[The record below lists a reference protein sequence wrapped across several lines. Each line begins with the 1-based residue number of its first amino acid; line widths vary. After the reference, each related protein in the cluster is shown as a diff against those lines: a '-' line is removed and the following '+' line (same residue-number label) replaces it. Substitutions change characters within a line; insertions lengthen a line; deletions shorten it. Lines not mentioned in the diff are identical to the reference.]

1 MEALQILILILG
13 ALIFTVSFFIP
24 DKQVNTKETRDRE
37 EHIFRELVE
46 KEIPDIQKK
55 IDDVT
60 QDSLERAK
68 ENIQRQMERLTNE
81 KMMAINEYSDTVMSE
96 IHKNHEEAVFLYD
109 MLNNKH
115 AQVKNTAAEL
125 NQVMK
130 QSKQVQSAVKSTKV
144 KEDKKPVKP
153 SSEERAVAAVELV
166 ESVENAKAAKKAT
179 TDKKASVTDD
189 KKSVDKKASVTDDK
203 KSVDKKA
210 AEKEET
216 TFEPMVSEDLEV
228 IIPPEEMTKTVDE
241 TVDVSNAGNVEI
253 MFATEGNEEN
263 SNDRILEMHK
273 AGKSNMAIARELGL
287 GIGEVKLVIDLFK
300 GGM

>member
-1 MEALQILILILG
+1 MEILQIVILILG
-13 ALIFTVSFFIP
+13 ALIFTISFFIP
-24 DKQVNTKETRDRE
+24 DKQVNTKEIRDKE
-37 EHIFRELVE
+37 ERIFRELVE
-46 KEIPDIQKK
+46 KEIPDIRKK
-55 IDDVT
+55 IDEAT
-60 QDSLERAK
+60 EDSIERAK
-68 ENIQRQMERLTNE
+68 ENTQRQMERLTNE

-130 QSKQVQSAVKSTKV
+130 QSKQVQAATKSTKTKEEKKAV
-144 KEDKKPVKP
+144 KASV
-153 SSEERAVAAVELV
+153 EERAVAAVEMV
-166 ESVENAKAAKKAT
+166 EAAEAEKKAKTDRKAT
-179 TDKKASVTDD
+179 TDKKNPAADRSSV
-189 KKSVDKKASVTDDK
+189 
-203 KSVDKKA
+203 
-210 AEKEET
+210 KEET
-216 TFEPMVSEDLEV
+216 AFEPIDSKELEV
-228 IIPPEEMTKTVDE
+228 IIPPEELMEKADTEEAKDVATADISNPGSVD
-241 TVDVSNAGNVEI
+241 I

-263 SNDRILEMHK
+263 SNDRILELHK

>member
-1 MEALQILILILG
+1 MEILQIVILILG
-13 ALIFTVSFFIP
+13 ALIFTISFFIP
-24 DKQVNTKETRDRE
+24 DKQVNTKEIRDKE
-37 EHIFRELVE
+37 ERIFRELVE
-46 KEIPDIQKK
+46 KEIPDIRKK
-55 IDDVT
+55 IDEAT
-60 QDSLERAK
+60 EDSIERAK
-68 ENIQRQMERLTNE
+68 ENTQRQMERLTNE

-130 QSKQVQSAVKSTKV
+130 QSKQVQAAVRSAKAKEEKKAVKTSA
-144 KEDKKPVKP
+144 
-153 SSEERAVAAVELV
+153 EERAVAAVEMV
-166 ESVENAKAAKKAT
+166 EAAEAEKKAKADRKAAS
-179 TDKKASVTDD
+179 DKKNVIDD
-189 KKSVDKKASVTDDK
+189 KALV
-203 KSVDKKA
+203 
-210 AEKEET
+210 KEET
-216 TFEPMVSEDLEV
+216 AFEPIDSKELEV
-228 IIPPEEMTKTVDE
+228 IIPPEELIETADTEETKDVAQADLSNPGSVD
-241 TVDVSNAGNVEI
+241 I

-263 SNDRILEMHK
+263 SNDRILELHK

>member
-1 MEALQILILILG
+1 MEILQIVILILG
-13 ALIFTVSFFIP
+13 ALIFTISFFIP
-24 DKQVNTKETRDRE
+24 DKQVNTKEVRDRE
-37 EHIFRELVE
+37 ERIFRELVE
-46 KEIPDIQKK
+46 KEIPDIRKK
-55 IDDVT
+55 IDEAT
-60 QDSLERAK
+60 EDSIERAK
-68 ENIQRQMERLTNE
+68 ENTQRQMERLTNE

-130 QSKQVQSAVKSTKV
+130 QSKQAQAAAKSAKAKEEKKTTKA
-144 KEDKKPVKP
+144 
-153 SSEERAVAAVELV
+153 SAEERAVAAVEMV
-166 ESVENAKAAKKAT
+166 EAAKAEKKAKADRKASS
-179 TDKKASVTDD
+179 DKKNMVDD
-189 KKSVDKKASVTDDK
+189 KSSA
-203 KSVDKKA
+203 
-210 AEKEET
+210 KEEQ
-216 TFEPMVSEDLEV
+216 TFEPIDSKELEV
-228 IIPPEEMTKTVDE
+228 IIPPEELME
-241 TVDVSNAGNVEI
+241 TVDTEDTKDVVQTDISNPGSVDI

-263 SNDRILEMHK
+263 SNDRILELHK